1 MTMTFADPARKL
13 RLHSSL
19 ASMASRARAVRAHGA
34 MIAACV
40 AVVVV
45 VFAVGVSIAR
55 RLDDWYLE
63 TSIVRGDTDEH
74 CPIGKT
80 SIWTDVLEEQC

>member
-1 MTMTFADPARKL
+1 
-13 RLHSSL
+13 
-19 ASMASRARAVRAHGA
+19 V
-34 MIAACV
+34 ACV

-63 TSIVRGDTDEH
+63 ASIVWEGTDRH

-80 SIWTDVLEEQC
+80 SIWTDVPEEQC

>member
-1 MTMTFADPARKL
+1 MTFAAPTRK
-13 RLHSSL
+13 RRPHSSL
-19 ASMASRARAVRAHGA
+19 ASTASRSHAVRAYGA
-34 MIAACV
+34 RIATCV
-40 AVVVV
+40 AVVFV

-63 TSIVRGDTDEH
+63 ASIVREDTHKH

-80 SIWTDVLEEQC
+80 SIWTDVPEEQC